1 MKETRRQACSPGK
14 WAPEEQRGTTTLD
27 HTLEAKDISV
37 SPILMFK
44 LNKQIKKINK

>member
-14 WAPEEQRGTTTLD
+14 WGPEEQRGTTTLD

-44 LNKQIKKINK
+44 LNKRIQK